1 MRRGAANR
9 FSPWLE
15 GLSAACAVSVN
26 LDQDTLIRGKR
37 KKIAEVFSSVLLPYI
52 WLAQT
57 FSPWHDV
64 RAELLPVRG
73 RRTGGGRACCWWSMP
88 QLVQN
93 EKCEAGRHAALKGE
107 LVTAGLRALLCRV
120 GGAGFHPEAMLCSS
134 CAQG

>member
-1 MRRGAANR
+1 MRCGAAER

-15 GLSAACAVSVN
+15 GLSAACAVSVD
-26 LDQDTLIRGKR
+26 LDQDTLTRGKR
-37 KKIAEVFSSVLLPYI
+37 KKIAEVLSSVLLPYI

-64 RAELLPVRG
+64 RAELLPVCG
-73 RRTGGGRACCWWSMP
+73 CRTGGGRACFWWSML

-93 EKCEAGRHAALKGE
+93 GRCETGRHAALKGE

-120 GGAGFHPEAMLCSS
+120 WGDRISP
-134 CAQG
+134 